1 MADYSDYKEC
11 TDCVHYE
18 LCLHQ
23 EKFLIEHNRK
33 DLIRRYGFGLS
44 EPEIC
49 CNFRDRSLL
58 VELPLKVGDT
68 FYTFNYD
75 EDAVSEQIVDEIR
88 IIDDTEGD
96 NIVFYG
102 QCVIFTLNEI
112 GSFAF
117 ITKAEAKQTLK
128 ERENDTPEA
137 AIIRLN
143 QVRTDKDERDPAI
156 DMAIRAINR
165 VFVKRKPA
173 NDGCYSPFVCPE
185 CNAIVHENVH
195 YFCPDCGQA
204 LDWGEGKA
212 DG

>member
-1 MADYSDYKEC
+1 MATCKEC
-11 TDCVHYE
+11 VHNNICNIKQKYNHPKYA
-18 LCLHQ
+18 LQHI
-23 EKFLIEHNRK
+23 EKYCEHFK
-33 DLIRRYGFGLS
+33 DHSRF
-44 EPEIC
+44 
-49 CNFRDRSLL
+49 

-128 ERENDTPEA
+128 ERENS
-137 AIIRLN
+137 
-143 QVRTDKDERDPAI
+143 V
-156 DMAIRAINR
+156 
-165 VFVKRKPA
+165 
-173 NDGCYSPFVCPE
+173 
-185 CNAIVHENVH
+185 
-195 YFCPDCGQA
+195 
-204 LDWGEGKA
+204 
-212 DG
+212 